1 MVEEARDMAPQDLED
16 ELATENDLDE
26 EAPTEAPAG
35 PGDVPRSAPNEVPN
49 PAQEPGPV
57 PDPDG
62 PGPQDQ
68 MDDSDDDSDQ
78 TLSPRKENEQTL
90 EKTDDDE
97 SSDQEQQ
104 TIQRPDCPECGGNN
118 FSEDSDKG
126 ELVCNDCG
134 MVIDEEMIDESPE
147 WRAFN
152 AEQREKKERAG
163 APLTYTKHD
172 MGVSTEIGK
181 GSGELYKVSGKKR
194 AQYYR
199 MRKWHNRLTKS
210 KDRNLGFALSELN
223 RMVSHLNLPKSVHEE
238 VARLYEKAVDKGL
251 VRGRSMESVIAA
263 LLYIVARQQ
272 GTPRTLDEIH
282 ETSGIDKREI
292 GRTYRYV
299 ARELDLRILPAKPQD
314 HIPRFAGKLQL
325 SGEVQAR
332 ARKIIQQAREK
343 NLLSGKGPTG
353 IAAAA
358 LYIAAVLEGEKR
370 TQREVADIVGVTE
383 VTIRNRYKELVENL
397 GLEEEIENK
406 QD

>member
-1 MVEEARDMAPQDLED
+1 
-16 ELATENDLDE
+16 
-26 EAPTEAPAG
+26 
-35 PGDVPRSAPNEVPN
+35 
-49 PAQEPGPV
+49 
-57 PDPDG
+57 
-62 PGPQDQ
+62 
-68 MDDSDDDSDQ
+68 
-78 TLSPRKENEQTL
+78 
-90 EKTDDDE
+90 
-97 SSDQEQQ
+97 
-104 TIQRPDCPECGGNN
+104 
-118 FSEDSDKG
+118 
-126 ELVCNDCG
+126 
-134 MVIDEEMIDESPE
+134 
-147 WRAFN
+147 
-152 AEQREKKERAG
+152 
-163 APLTYTKHD
+163 

>member
-1 MVEEARDMAPQDLED
+1 MVDEAKEIATQRFED
-16 ELATENDLDE
+16 EFE
-26 EAPTEAPAG
+26 EEMANPEMAEDFEAQA
-35 PGDVPRSAPNEVPN
+35 DSVPMD
-49 PAQEPGPV
+49 EPGPAM
-57 PDPDG
+57 PRMEDESGDQELTY
-62 PGPQDQ
+62 PGAEEDV
-68 MDDSDDDSDQ
+68 S
-78 TLSPRKENEQTL
+78 EE
-90 EKTDDDE
+90 EKTKSVKPE
-97 SSDQEQQ
+97 SAEANLK
-104 TIQRPDCPECGGNN
+104 CPECGCTDFNEN
-118 FSEDSDKG
+118 KG
-126 ELVCNDCG
+126 KAELVCSECG
-134 MVIDEEMIDESPE
+134 LVIDENRIDDSPE

-152 AEQREKKERAG
+152 AEQREKKSRAG

-172 MGVSTEIGK
+172 MGVSTDIGK

-223 RMVSHLNLPKSVHEE
+223 RLISHLNLPKSVHEE

-251 VRGRSMESVIAA
+251 VRGRAMESVIAA
-263 LLYIVARQQ
+263 LLYIVSRKQ

-282 ETSGIDKREI
+282 DASGIDKREI

-299 ARELDLRILPAKPQD
+299 ARELGLRILPAKPQD

-358 LYIAAVLEGEKR
+358 LYIAAVLEGAKR

-397 GLEEEIENK
+397 GLEDEIEQK
-406 QD
+406 KD

>member
-1 MVEEARDMAPQDLED
+1 MEDAEIAPQDMED
-16 ELATENDLDE
+16 QMGNPEMMES
-26 EAPTEAPAG
+26 EASFSGAPGTQEPGAG
-35 PGDVPRSAPNEVPN
+35 EVPN
-49 PAQEPGPV
+49 PAETPGTGSNSK
-57 PDPDG
+57 DKNKKNDN
-62 PGPQDQ
+62 
-68 MDDSDDDSDQ
+68 DSDSD
-78 TLSPRKENEQTL
+78 
-90 EKTDDDE
+90 EKKKA
-97 SSDQEQQ
+97 QQ
-104 TIQRPDCPECGGNN
+104 RCPECNSTD
-118 FSEDSDKG
+118 FSKDSAKG
-126 ELVCNDCG
+126 EMICNDCG
-134 MVIDEEMIDESPE
+134 IVIDESMVDDSPE

-199 MRKWHNRLTKS
+199 MRKWHKRLTKS

-223 RMVSHLNLPKSVHEE
+223 RMISHLNLPKSVHEE
-238 VARLYEKAVDKGL
+238 VARLYEKSVDKGL

-263 LLYIVARQQ
+263 LVYIVSRQQ

-282 ETSGIDKREI
+282 ETSGIDKREV

-299 ARELDLRILPAKPQD
+299 ARELGLRILPAKPQD

-332 ARKIIQQAREK
+332 ARQIIKQAREK

-358 LYIAAVLEGEKR
+358 LYIAAVLENEKR

-397 GLEEEIENK
+397 GLEEEIEDK

>member
-1 MVEEARDMAPQDLED
+1 MDDTKNMAPEGIDDKMANPNTDVD
-16 ELATENDLDE
+16 ENP
-26 EAPTEAPAG
+26 EAPVPPEAGTPDAG
-35 PGDVPRSAPNEVPN
+35 GA
-49 PAQEPGPV
+49 PGPEAGV
-57 PDPDG
+57 PMEQAPEDKVMPAAGRDS
-62 PGPQDQ
+62 DN
-68 MDDSDDDSDQ
+68 DSDD
-78 TLSPRKENEQTL
+78 E
-90 EKTDDDE
+90 EKDE
-97 SSDQEQQ
+97 SSEPGQLE
-104 TIQRPDCPECGGNN
+104 CPECGSTD
-118 FSEDSDKG
+118 FSEDQEKG
-126 ELVCNDCG
+126 ELICSDCG
-134 MVIDEEMIDESPE
+134 LVLDENRVDESPE

-152 AEQREKKERAG
+152 AEQREKKSRAG

-172 MGVSTEIGK
+172 MGVSTDIGK

-223 RMVSHLNLPKSVHEE
+223 RLVSHLNLPKSVHEE

-251 VRGRSMESVIAA
+251 VRGRAMESVVAA
-263 LLYIVARQQ
+263 LLYIVSRKQ

-282 ETSGIDKREI
+282 EASGIDKREI

-299 ARELDLRILPAKPQD
+299 ARELGLRILPAKPQD

-332 ARKIIQQAREK
+332 ARNIIQQAREK

-353 IAAAA
+353 IAAAS
-358 LYIAAVLEGEKR
+358 LYIAAVLEGAKR

-397 GLEEEIENK
+397 GLEEEIEEK
-406 QD
+406 KD